1 MAWDQRFEDLL
12 REYLP
17 FLSSDE
23 PLTPDTDLRDAGLDS
38 LGTVEL
44 LGLLEEAY
52 GVRFV
57 DEALNLDTF
66 ATPGSLWGTLS
77 RMSETATSG

>member
-17 FLSSDE
+17 FLSPEE
-23 PLTPDTDLRDAGLDS
+23 PLAPDSDLRDAGLDS

-44 LGLLEEAY
+44 LGSLEEAY

-57 DEALNLDTF
+57 DEALSLDTF
-66 ATPGSLWGTLS
+66 ATPQTVWETLS
-77 RMSETATSG
+77 RLSGTPAGS

>member
-17 FLSSDE
+17 FLSADE
-23 PLTPDTDLRDAGLDS
+23 PLTPETDLRDAGLDS

-44 LGLLEEAY
+44 LGSLESAY
-52 GVRFV
+52 DVRFV

-66 ATPGSLWGTLS
+66 ATPASLWATLAK
-77 RMSETATSG
+77 MSEAAAI